1 MTATQLKA
9 DEALRLGLANK
20 VVPAAELLTAAK
32 ATATTM
38 ASKGPLA
45 IGAVKRL
52 LREGVRAVSRMPP
65 MERGKE
71 LIALRIASRVTEAEL
86 AERLGIVV
94 SPGEFYG
101 PASLGWLRVAAVA
114 TDDALDLVASRAGL

>member
-1 MTATQLKA
+1 LPRGAFYLWAAAPDADAWGTA
-9 DEALRLGLANK
+9 
-20 VVPAAELLTAAK
+20 
-32 ATATTM
+32 
-38 ASKGPLA
+38 
-45 IGAVKRL
+45 
-52 LREGVRAVSRMPP
+52 RM
-65 MERGKE
+65 
-71 LIALRIASRVTEAEL
+71 L